1 MKFVVYRGK
10 RHKIDSIVLLYQGII
25 NENTRC
31 DTSGIYRLLSLSF
44 VITQCRYLI
53 SPALSKVG
61 KYQRPLL

>member
-10 RHKIDSIVLLYQGII
+10 RHKLDSIVLLYQGII

-31 DTSGIYRLLSLSF
+31 ITSGIYRLLSLRF
-44 VITQCRYLI
+44 VITQHEYLI
-53 SPALSKVG
+53 TPVLSKVG